1 MTKTKLALFASG
13 GGSNALNIIDYFST
27 SSTVELEFVLSNKK
41 EAPVVELAKEKG
53 VEVLVF
59 TNEEV
64 ANGAL
69 LTEICTKRGIDYIIL
84 AGYLRK
90 IPFELL
96 ENYTDKMLN
105 VHPALLPKHGGK
117 GMYGKFVHE
126 AVLKE
131 KDTETGITFH
141 FVNEHFDEGRILAQ
155 FQCSVSKDDTLDTI
169 QEKIQLLEH
178 VNFPSVIEKMLN
190 GSF

>member
-190 GSF
+190 GAF